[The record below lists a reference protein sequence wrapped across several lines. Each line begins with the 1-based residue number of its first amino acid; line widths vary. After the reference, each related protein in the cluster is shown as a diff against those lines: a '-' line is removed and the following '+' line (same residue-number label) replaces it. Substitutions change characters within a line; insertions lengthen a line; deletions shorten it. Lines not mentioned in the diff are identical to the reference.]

1 MFKKG
6 SSLGELFGIKQG
18 QGRGRGQQ
26 QQQQNDVDNSNSTA
40 SRSAHHQTHQHHQGT
55 PSSPSTMT
63 MVPSSIQDLAK
74 VYDRAKDL
82 LDKTRQRNQIGFEEN
97 NPDIEKRQF
106 ARINEIRRLTN
117 AMKMSINS
125 ATKMFE
131 DVNEKMAW
139 EQQVKYFEE
148 DLESAVDV
156 AVTST
161 PKSSMFVGTNVASNT
176 PESTFSPPVNDLRTP
191 PPVATTAPPVVDLFA
206 GLNVTPT
213 PAASMPPPSPPPPP
227 PLPPPWLLSALTVS
241 GFE

>member
-1 MFKKG
+1 
-6 SSLGELFGIKQG
+6 
-18 QGRGRGQQ
+18 
-26 QQQQNDVDNSNSTA
+26 
-40 SRSAHHQTHQHHQGT
+40 
-55 PSSPSTMT
+55 

-125 ATKMFE
+125 AAKMFE

-156 AVTST
+156 AVKETAEVGEMASQDPTST
-161 PKSSMFVGTNVASNT
+161 PTSSMFVGTNVASNT
-176 PESTFSPPVNDLRTP
+176 PESTFSPPVNDL
-191 PPVATTAPPVVDLFA
+191 
-206 GLNVTPT
+206 
-213 PAASMPPPSPPPPP
+213 
-227 PLPPPWLLSALTVS
+227 
-241 GFE
+241 

>member
-1 MFKKG
+1 MPI
-6 SSLGELFGIKQG
+6 IK
-18 QGRGRGQQ
+18 RT
-26 QQQQNDVDNSNSTA
+26 NT
-40 SRSAHHQTHQHHQGT
+40 HQGT

-82 LDKTRQRNQIGFEEN
+82 LDKPDNEIQNRVRRE

-125 ATKMFE
+125 AAKMFE

-148 DLESAVDV
+148 DLES
-156 AVTST
+156 
-161 PKSSMFVGTNVASNT
+161 F
-176 PESTFSPPVNDLRTP
+176 
-191 PPVATTAPPVVDLFA
+191 
-206 GLNVTPT
+206 
-213 PAASMPPPSPPPPP
+213 
-227 PLPPPWLLSALTVS
+227 W
-241 GFE
+241 